1 MSGTDNFTS
10 TSLDLISSSAVED
23 IYKNVCGILTNR
35 DFDVVDLLGMWSDN
49 DDKLLE
55 ITK

>member
-35 DFDVVDLLGMWSDN
+35 DFDLVDLLGMWSDN